1 MIRELLHAY
10 GSNLRRQFA
19 HDRLNT
25 LGSSEAGRC
34 ARASAFA
41 KLEVPP
47 DPDFVEGWGAAL
59 RGSVIEDSFWVP
71 GLRANLPPGAT
82 LLYAGEEQQTFVDGF
97 LSATPDGL
105 IVGVARDC
113 LSDLGV
119 PDIGQTSLL
128 LDCKSIDPRANL
140 RQPKPE
146 HVFQMHVGMGLVRR
160 ATDHQPEY
168 AILSYIDASFWDH
181 ITEFPVRF
189 DPRVYDAAIERARS
203 IMAATNPGDLAPEGK
218 IAGGGECRYC
228 AWGQQCVGTTLAS
241 MPPGGARLGANAAA
255 ELKSLRDAE
264 RALAASAEATEYT
277 RAATQEAIKQF
288 LRTAGVR
295 GHKGDN
301 WSVQWTVTKG
311 RQSIDQAALLE
322 AAADAG
328 IQIDEFKKEGKP
340 AERLTVT

>member
-1 MIRELLHAY
+1 VELAQRWEREKGIRSLPELAAV
-10 GSNLRRQFA
+10 SQDVMRTTRRQEA
-19 HDRLNT
+19 RPASLDRRGPDAPPPPPRT
-25 LGSSEAGRC
+25 LDA
-34 ARASAFA
+34 
-41 KLEVPP
+41 PP
-47 DPDFVEGWGAAL
+47 
-59 RGSVIEDSFWVP
+59 
-71 GLRANLPPGAT
+71 
-82 LLYAGEEQQTFVDGF
+82 
-97 LSATPDGL
+97 
-105 IVGVARDC
+105 VAREDGVT
-113 LSDLGV
+113 LFSPPSDVPREEPASMMTQSV

-203 IMAATNPGDLAPEGK
+203 IMAATDPGDLAPEGK